1 MKKII
6 IQFITQKGLRKKIS
20 TDTKKAFVKI
30 QHLFPVKAINKHI
43 PNITVKNKIIK
54 MLLLKNE

>member
-6 IQFITQKGLRKKIS
+6 IQFITQKGLRKNIS

-30 QHLFPVKAINKHI
+30 QHLLPVKAINKHI
-43 PNITVKNKIIK
+43 PNIMVKNKIIK
-54 MLLLKNE
+54 M